1 VGPISMRHQAM
12 WGSEYGPVGGLVGRF
27 WPRRA
32 ADMRYVEC
40 VDFGEEP
47 FHALR

>member
-1 VGPISMRHQAM
+1 
-12 WGSEYGPVGGLVGRF
+12 VGGLVGRF
-27 WPRRA
+27 WPLRA